1 LCLFAAVAFNSK
13 ARESNARDKIAL
25 PFDEGHYEESE
36 VGGYGMKPLRTL
48 ESGTLVASVLATGCG
63 GAGSSSIGP
72 GTPPGPLAVS
82 LSTSTVVA
90 PQHQITWWGIYN
102 EYNINGMTPSE
113 YIQLYNTLV
122 PAMLN
127 VDSTIKISAMELSFS
142 GATSIT
148 IDAKTNATSGP
159 ASLNITPAKKIS
171 VTLGRYGVTLLKLNP

>member
-1 LCLFAAVAFNSK
+1 
-13 ARESNARDKIAL
+13 
-25 PFDEGHYEESE
+25 
-36 VGGYGMKPLRTL
+36 
-48 ESGTLVASVLATGCG
+48 
-63 GAGSSSIGP
+63 
-72 GTPPGPLAVS
+72 
-82 LSTSTVVA
+82 VVA

-113 YIQLYNTLV
+113 YIELYNTLV

-171 VTLGRYGVTLLKLNP
+171 VTLGGYGVTLLKLNP